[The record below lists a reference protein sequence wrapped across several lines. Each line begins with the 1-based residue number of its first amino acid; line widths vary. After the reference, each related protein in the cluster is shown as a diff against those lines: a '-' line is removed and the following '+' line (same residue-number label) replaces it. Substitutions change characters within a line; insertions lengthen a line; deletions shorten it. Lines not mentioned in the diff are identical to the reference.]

1 MHINFHMANMEA
13 IKSKP
18 IMESFG
24 GPCMAIFVCRLP
36 FCSDSREPRYALAP
50 PKLNLYGTEST
61 CVLGAEMRFCVG

>member
-13 IKSKP
+13 IKSKL

-24 GPCMAIFVCRLP
+24 SAWPFLCRLP

-61 CVLGAEMRFCVG
+61 CILGAEMRFCVG